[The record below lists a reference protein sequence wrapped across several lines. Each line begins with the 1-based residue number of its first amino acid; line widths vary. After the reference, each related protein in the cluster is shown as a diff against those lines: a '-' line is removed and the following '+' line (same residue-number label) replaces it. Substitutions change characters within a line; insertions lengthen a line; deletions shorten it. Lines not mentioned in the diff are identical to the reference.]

1 MSNWKNLWTLI
12 LLGAAGT
19 QFILTM
25 IAEHNEEY
33 TKALYE
39 MAWAGVFIF
48 MLGKER

>member
-1 MSNWKNLWTLI
+1 MSNWKNLWGLI
-12 LLGAAGT
+12 LVGAAGV
-19 QFILTM
+19 QFILAM

-48 MLGKER
+48 LVGKK